1 MWSFFSLISISK
13 QRLACRYLGNETK
26 RMLSFKFH
34 LGRCSM
40 FIFSYNNP
48 FELVLSDVKYFAI
61 IEYHA
66 FKIILSIILPHTY

>member
-1 MWSFFSLISISK
+1 
-13 QRLACRYLGNETK
+13 
-26 RMLSFKFH
+26 
-34 LGRCSM
+34 M

-48 FELVLSDVKYFAI
+48 FELVLGDVKYFDI